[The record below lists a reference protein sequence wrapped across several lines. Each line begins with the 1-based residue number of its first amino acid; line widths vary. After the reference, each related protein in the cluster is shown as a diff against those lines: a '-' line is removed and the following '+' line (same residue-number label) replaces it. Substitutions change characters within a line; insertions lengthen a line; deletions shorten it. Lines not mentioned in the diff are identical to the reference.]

1 MIILG
6 YSRLGKD
13 LEVPQGLKLGEKH
26 QNEGCHGGDMVT
38 STRSE
43 EILIY
48 HTYFSHEKNMFILP
62 KAIEFNSGKKLTLL

>member
-48 HTYFSHEKNMFILP
+48 HTYFSHEKICLFSLKQLSSIQEKN
-62 KAIEFNSGKKLTLL
+62 